1 MVCFSSWRT
10 GFSLGSQLLVKMSR
24 DQFLFV
30 LAIVDELAKI
40 KVVVFFVFFS
50 EKQSLEMWTLEGKCF
65 LLPSEQKE
73 EVLFLKA

>member
-1 MVCFSSWRT
+1 MACFSSWRT

-40 KVVVFFVFFS
+40 KVAVFFFFS
-50 EKQSLEMWTLEGKCF
+50 EKQSLEIWTLEGKCF
-65 LLPSEQKE
+65 LLPLEQKE

>member
-1 MVCFSSWRT
+1 MACFSSWRT

-40 KVVVFFVFFS
+40 KVAVFFFFLVRSRAWKYGLLRVSVFCYPWNRR
-50 EKQSLEMWTLEGKCF
+50 KRYCF
-65 LLPSEQKE
+65 
-73 EVLFLKA
+73 

>member
-1 MVCFSSWRT
+1 MACFSSWRT

-40 KVVVFFVFFS
+40 SFFFLVRSRAWKCGLLRVSVFVTLGTEGRGIVF
-50 EKQSLEMWTLEGKCF
+50 ESLD
-65 LLPSEQKE
+65 
-73 EVLFLKA
+73 

>member
-1 MVCFSSWRT
+1 MACFSSWRT
-10 GFSLGSQLLVKMSR
+10 GFSLGSQLLVKMLR

-40 KVVVFFVFFS
+40 KVFLFFFLS

-65 LLPSEQKE
+65 CYPWNRRKRYC
-73 EVLFLKA
+73 F